1 MIDLPWTAEP
11 TAALSPAERRR
22 AWMNMMF
29 VDHGF
34 LREIYVHRHRIA
46 DGVWRAAQPAPR
58 HFEKFAAEGIRTILN
73 LRGGRT
79 SCGAYALE
87 AETCSRLGLRL
98 VNFPLRSRSSLDRD
112 TVLAAIDVW
121 DGLELP
127 LLMHCKSGA
136 DRTGFMATMYLWQRA
151 KVPLREAMSQ
161 LSWRYGHIRQAK
173 TGVIDY
179 FFESYL
185 AAEAKT
191 GIDFRAWV
199 ATEYD
204 PARLNASFRE
214 NWLAGI
220 LVNKILRRE

>member
-1 MIDLPWTAEP
+1 MTALHWTAEP
-11 TAALSPAERRR
+11 TAALTPTERRR

-34 LREIYVHRHRIA
+34 LREIYVHRHRVA
-46 DGVWRAAQPAPR
+46 DGVWRAAQPSPR

-73 LRGGRT
+73 LRGGKT
-79 SCGAYALE
+79 SSGAYALE
-87 AETCSRLGLRL
+87 VETCARLGLKL
-98 VNFPLRSRSSLDRD
+98 VNLPLRSRSSLDRA
-112 TVLAAIDVW
+112 TVLAAIDIW

-151 KVPLREAMSQ
+151 KLPLREAMSQ

-173 TGVIDY
+173 TGVLDY
-179 FFESYL
+179 FFESYM
-185 AAEAKT
+185 AAEASS
-191 GIDFRAWV
+191 GIGFREWV
-199 ATEYD
+199 ETEYD
-204 PARLNASFRE
+204 PEHLNASFRE

>member
-1 MIDLPWTAEP
+1 MTDLPQH
-11 TAALSPAERRR
+11 PAEAPPMTSDQRRR
-22 AWMNMMF
+22 AWLNMLL

-34 LREIYVHRHRIA
+34 LREVYVHRHKIA
-46 DGVWRAAQPAPR
+46 DGVWRSAQPAPR
-58 HFEKFAAEGIRTILN
+58 HFKRFADEGIRTILN

-87 AETCSRLGLRL
+87 REACEKFGLTL
-98 VNFPLRSRSSLDRD
+98 VNFPLRSRSPLDRE
-112 TVLAAIDVW
+112 TVLAALDVW

-136 DRTGFMATMYLWQRA
+136 DRTGFMATIYLWQRA
-151 KVPLREAMSQ
+151 GVPLRQAMDQ

-173 TGVIDY
+173 TGVIDF
-179 FFESYL
+179 FFETYL
-185 AAEAKT
+185 AAEART
-191 GIDFRAWV
+191 GIGFRDWV
-199 ATEYD
+199 STEYD
-204 PARLNASFRE
+204 PVRLKASFKE